1 MSEVLY
7 DFEASRDVLAAIL
20 ERAKAEGIE
29 CSDPAPSGDGGR
41 ALHSPLSGAE
51 IKDALE
57 IAILVFKTGTAASA
71 FLVSVHELLS
81 VFGVKGLV
89 RVTDRQTKKP
99 LLIDSQNPTPD
110 LLPDK

>member
-1 MSEVLY
+1 MSEVVY

-20 ERAKAEGIE
+20 HRAKAEGIE

-41 ALHSPLSGAE
+41 ALHAPLSGAE

-71 FLVSVHELLS
+71 FLISIHELLS
-81 VFGVKGLV
+81 VFGVMGLV

-99 LLIDSQNPTPD
+99 QVIDPQSPTPY
-110 LLPDK
+110 LLPEK